1 MTVKIEIKDNVA
13 SITINRSQAFNA
25 IDGETGAALREAWEQ
40 ASANEE
46 VRVIVLTGAGDR
58 AFCVGADLKK
68 TTPPSGSAPRRH
80 FRRIPPS
87 PVPSDLHCVKPV
99 IAAINGYALGGGLE
113 LALQCDIRIAS
124 SNATFGLPEV
134 SVGSIPGAG
143 GTQRLIRT
151 VGVSDAMLMLLGG
164 DRIDAQEALRI
175 GLVSRVVPPEELTIT
190 AHVIATRIAANAPL
204 AVLAVKALATTGRD
218 VPLAVGLELERQSF
232 SMLLS
237 SEDRI
242 EGRLAFSE
250 KRRPIFKGD

>member
-1 MTVKIEIKDNVA
+1 MSVKTEIKANVA
-13 SITINRSQAFNA
+13 SITIDRLEAFNA
-25 IDGETGAALREAWEQ
+25 IDSETGAALREAWEQ

-46 VRVIVLTGAGDR
+46 VRVIVLTGAGTR

-80 FRRIPPS
+80 FRRVPPS
-87 PVPSDLHCVKPV
+87 PVPSDLRCMKPM

-143 GTQRLIRT
+143 GTQRLVRAI
-151 VGVSDAMLMLLGG
+151 GSSDAMLMLLGG

-175 GLVSRVVPPEELTIT
+175 GLVSKVVPPEDLAAV
-190 AHVIATRIAANAPL
+190 AHAIASRIAANAPL
-204 AVLAVKALATTGRD
+204 AVLAVKDLATTGRD

-250 KRRPIFKGD
+250 KRRPIYKGD